1 MAWYYGTYIC
11 GHEGRVQL
19 YGKIKEREWKK
30 ELEFSKLCP
39 ECRQKQFEEERER
52 KNAEAAAKAAE
63 MGLPELEG
71 SEKQIKWAVTLRQE
85 LIDEF
90 DRLSD
95 FKKRVLTKRYGIT
108 EEDIQRIK
116 QFIIETK
123 TSAKYYIDR
132 RHQTVRDFIEEEKD
146 GALAYHKGVK

>member
-1 MAWYYGTYIC
+1 MAWYSGTYSC

-30 ELEFSKLCP
+30 EREFSKLCP
-39 ECRQKQFEEERER
+39 GCYQKQLEEERER
-52 KNAEAAAKAAE
+52 KNAEAAALAKE

-90 DRLSD
+90 GRLSD

-116 QFIIETK
+116 HYIIETK

-146 GALAYHKGVK
+146 GALSHKHK